1 MDFSKLIEI
10 NKAINEIENNPEL
23 SDFEKYYELLIL
35 KNELE
40 DLKAKKNTQNNTGY
54 NILFGL
60 N

>member
-10 NKAINEIENNPEL
+10 NKAINEIESNPEL
-23 SDFEKYYELLIL
+23 SEFEKYYELLIL

-40 DLKAKKNTQNNTGY
+40 ELKNKKNTQNNSGY

>member
-1 MDFSKLIEI
+1 MDVSKILEI
-10 NKAINEIENNPEL
+10 NKAIRDIELNPEL

-40 DLKAKKNTQNNTGY
+40 ELKTKKNTQSKPGY
-54 NILFGL
+54 NMFFGL

>member
-23 SDFEKYYELLIL
+23 SEFEKYYELLVL

-40 DLKAKKNTQNNTGY
+40 KIKTKKNTQNNSGY